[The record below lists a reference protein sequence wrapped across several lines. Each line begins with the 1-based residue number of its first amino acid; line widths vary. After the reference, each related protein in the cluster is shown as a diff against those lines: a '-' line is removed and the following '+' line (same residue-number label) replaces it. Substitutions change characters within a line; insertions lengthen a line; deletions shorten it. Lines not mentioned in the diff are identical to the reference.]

1 MVFIAGDR
9 VTASVFTSSF
19 FNIVA
24 VNNVG
29 SGQSWLSFKF
39 LIHSISILQVFML
52 QSAPTIMATTLIFIY
67 YSFLCY
73 CNFSFIVIF
82 LSLIVSYRVHIN
94 LHYFQYLSFFIV
106 KYILLQ
112 QRSFQ
117 NLWNFFYFTFL
128 FLTHSLWYDKK
139 IAKLINYIITHQQ
152 ELNEYSLY
160 K

>member
-1 MVFIAGDR
+1 MMFIAGDR

-39 LIHSISILQVFML
+39 LIHPISILQVSML

-67 YSFLCY
+67 YSFLGY
-73 CNFSFIVIF
+73 CNFSFINCI
-82 LSLIVSYRVHIN
+82 LSLSY
-94 LHYFQYLSFFIV
+94 LHYFQYLRVFFIV

-117 NLWNFFYFTFL
+117 NLGNFFYFTFS
-128 FLTHSLWYDKK
+128 FLTHSFWYDKK
-139 IAKLINYIITHQQ
+139 
-152 ELNEYSLY
+152 
-160 K
+160 